1 MKKVIFEFS
10 TLSINKNCLVG
21 EMDRK
26 QAIAL
31 LKEVGLPDPIIRHS
45 IAVAHKAM
53 QIAQR
58 IAQRIPVDIPTV
70 EVGALLH
77 DIGRVKSQG
86 IHHAAEGSKLLREHG
101 LPEAIVR
108 IAEIHSL
115 NAMRPQTIEEKI
127 VCYTD
132 KIVKGTHEISV
143 NDRFDLW
150 MKRYG
155 KSDLLVIAKKTIL
168 KIEKELAGLLAD

>member
-1 MKKVIFEFS
+1 MGLYKSVKK
-10 TLSINKNCLVG
+10 CLVNA
-21 EMDRK
+21 MQRK
-26 QAIAL
+26 KAL
-31 LKEVGLPDPIIRHS
+31 GLLNEVGLSDHIIRHS
-45 IAVAHKAM
+45 IAVADKAVE
-53 QIAQR
+53 IAHR
-58 IAQRIPVDIPTV
+58 IQAAGHPVDIQTV

-86 IHHAAEGSKLLREHG
+86 IHHAAEGSKLLRQYG
-101 LPEAIVR
+101 LPESIVR

-115 NAMRPQTIEEKI
+115 DAMWPQSIEEKI

-143 NDRFDLW
+143 HDRFDLW

-155 KSDLLVIAKKTIL
+155 KSELLLTAKKTIL

>member
-1 MKKVIFEFS
+1 MERKK
-10 TLSINKNCLVG
+10 
-21 EMDRK
+21 
-26 QAIAL
+26 AIAL
-31 LKEVGLPDPIIRHS
+31 LEEVGLSDHIIRHS
-45 IAVAHKAM
+45 IAVADKAV

-86 IHHAAEGSKLLREHG
+86 IHHAAEGSKLLREYG

-115 NAMRPQTIEEKI
+115 DGMWPQTIEEKI

-132 KIVKGTHEISV
+132 KIVKGTHEITV
-143 NDRFDLW
+143 HDRFDLW

-155 KSDLLVIAKKTIL
+155 KSDLLLTAKKTIL